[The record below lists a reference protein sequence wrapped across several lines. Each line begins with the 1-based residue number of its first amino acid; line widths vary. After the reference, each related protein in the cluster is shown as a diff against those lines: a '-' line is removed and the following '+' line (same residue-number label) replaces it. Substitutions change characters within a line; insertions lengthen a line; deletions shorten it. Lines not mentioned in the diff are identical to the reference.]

1 MGFSS
6 TLRIMDS
13 RKLQSTALDHA
24 LPDGDESLHT
34 AVHAHSQGMV
44 RTSYL
49 LNPTER
55 FEKGTEMLYQ
65 GRSVDTAALPLD
77 PIRDAAEMQQM
88 RMQESKVI
96 HSLHEATQARKRSNR
111 EVNARQAIRSQFRN
125 ALIYSIL
132 EGRDPAFTK
141 SLLTN
146 MPTNTRHYPYFNVF
160 ILNYLVSQQD
170 ILDIAKKDLMECDTL
185 KKFCQ
190 NIMSALKAFNRT
202 ALTLNNRGESG
213 KFFAISVPATSLP
226 KRRRPQP
233 SSASP
238 STSDSSSSS
247 DVSVAADSPIKSRKP
262 QPSSSSVPATSLLK
276 RSRPQ
281 PSSDSSSTSDVS
293 VTANSPIIRRKPQ
306 PSSDSS
312 STSDDDE

>member
-34 AVHAHSQGMV
+34 AVHAHSQGTV

-202 ALTLNNRGESG
+202 AIIATGN
-213 KFFAISVPATSLP
+213 FFAISTSATSVS
-226 KRRRPQP
+226 KRCRLQP
-233 SSASP
+233 SAASTSASHL
-238 STSDSSSSS
+238 SSSS
-247 DVSVAADSPIKSRKP
+247 DDSVAADSPIVTATSRMIKSR
-262 QPSSSSVPATSLLK
+262 A
-276 RSRPQ
+276 Q
-281 PSSDSSSTSDVS
+281 PSSDS
-293 VTANSPIIRRKPQ
+293 
-306 PSSDSS
+306 
-312 STSDDDE
+312 DD